1 MTPTQLFN
9 KSNMT
14 DEELEELRDEFEEYY
29 SNYREETD
37 RKLIDSNTKIILII
51 VIIGFLLLLE
61 FVVFPL
67 S

>member
-1 MTPTQLFN
+1 
-9 KSNMT
+9 MT